1 MAQRVDIQYVQFYTQ
16 GSAARKVAPAIS
28 VHTGALPQVRKHKR
42 KNLYV
47 DPVAV
52 IGIAVAVCML
62 VMMLVGVSQLRQ
74 AQQNTVAMEQY
85 VEQLQQENK
94 QLQVQFDE
102 ECDLEAIKNTALAL
116 GMVPG
121 ESVENTLIHVEVP
134 QEPAVEQTNLW
145 QRIGTF
151 LTGLFA

>member
-16 GSAARKVAPAIS
+16 GSAAKKVAPAIS

-42 KNLYV
+42 KSV
-47 DPVAV
+47 CIDPVA
-52 IGIAVAVCML
+52 ILGIAVAMCML
-62 VMMLVGVSQLRQ
+62 IMMLVGVSQLKQ

-85 VEQLQQENK
+85 VEQLRQENK
-94 QLQVQFDE
+94 QLEACYE
-102 ECDLEAIKNTALAL
+102 EGCDLEAIEKTALAL

-121 ESVENTLIHVEVP
+121 KNVENTIIHVEVP
-134 QEPAVEQTNLW
+134 QEPAVVQTTLW

>member
-1 MAQRVDIQYVQFYTQ
+1 
-16 GSAARKVAPAIS
+16 
-28 VHTGALPQVRKHKR
+28 
-42 KNLYV
+42 
-47 DPVAV
+47 
-52 IGIAVAVCML
+52 

>member
-62 VMMLVGVSQLRQ
+62 VMMLAGVSQLKQ
-74 AQQNTVAMEQY
+74 AQRNTIAMEQY
-85 VEQLQQENK
+85 VEQLREENK
-94 QLQVQFDE
+94 QLQVRFDE
-102 ECDLEAIKNTALAL
+102 GCDLDAIEKTALAL

-121 ESVENTLIHVEVP
+121 ESVENTMIHVEVP
-134 QEPAVEQTNLW
+134 QEPVVEKTTLW
-145 QRIGTF
+145 QKIGTF